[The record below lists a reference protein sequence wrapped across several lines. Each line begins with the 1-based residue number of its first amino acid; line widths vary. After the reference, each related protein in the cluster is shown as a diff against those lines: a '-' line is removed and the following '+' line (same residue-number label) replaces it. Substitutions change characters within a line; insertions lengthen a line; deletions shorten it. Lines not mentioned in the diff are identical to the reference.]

1 VWSYVHPFFRHGD
14 GFRARLSSGGVD
26 NDVGLTHVA
35 LVVSDID
42 ATIAFYAKYARM
54 QVVHDRQDGD
64 RVVWIT
70 DLTRPFVVVLAQGPP
85 REHPLGPFGHLGV
98 GCESREEIDRRCAEA
113 RLDGCLTAGPT
124 DSGFPIGYWAFL
136 RDPDGHTLELSFG
149 QEIGFT
155 VEAAKD

>member
-1 VWSYVHPFFRHGD
+1 MQLLDPIPVG
-14 GFRARLSSGGVD
+14 ARLSSGAVD

-35 LVVSDID
+35 LVVSDVD

-54 QVVHDRQDGD
+54 QVVHDRQDAD
-64 RVVWIT
+64 SRVAWIS
-70 DLTRPFVVVLAQGPP
+70 DLSRPFVVVLAQGPA
-85 REHPLGPFGHLGV
+85 REHPLGPFSHLGV
-98 GCESREEIDRRCAEA
+98 GCESRVEIDRRCEEA
-113 RLDGCLTAGPT
+113 TRDGCLVAGPT

-155 VEAAKD
+155 VESAKH